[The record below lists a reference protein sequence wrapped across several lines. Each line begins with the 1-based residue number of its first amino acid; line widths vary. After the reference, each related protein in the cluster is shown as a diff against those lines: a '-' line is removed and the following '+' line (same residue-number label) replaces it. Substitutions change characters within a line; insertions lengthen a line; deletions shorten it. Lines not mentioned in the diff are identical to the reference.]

1 MICYYTAR
9 GTFDKDYNGDVMSW
23 EKYIQ
28 WSKLSHLTELVSV
41 DGMLNECLVE
51 PNRDNEDTWD
61 HMVIAE
67 NLYETGFYKTLDYV
81 LQHMEKRARF
91 NLLAVVIE
99 PEQECK
105 NVSLDNFDFVGY
117 DLLDK
122 DYSISALSN
131 CGGFEET
138 FSPADLN
145 NFGLIDKYENA
156 YDIKRR
162 LLENNPEEHHA
173 DTNVIAIWRHKTI
186 GRKKTNHEKPNR

>member
-1 MICYYTAR
+1 M
-9 GTFDKDYNGDVMSW
+9 DYDGDVMSW

-28 WSKLSHLTELVSV
+28 WRKLLHLAELVSV

-51 PNRDNEDTWD
+51 PNRDNEDTWGY
-61 HMVIAE
+61 MVIAE

-81 LQHMEKRARF
+81 LQHMEQREQF

-131 CGGFEET
+131 CGGFDET

-145 NFGLIDKYENA
+145 NFGLIDEYENA
-156 YDIKRR
+156 IDIKHR

-173 DTNVIAIWRHKTI
+173 DTNVIAIWRHRTI
-186 GRKKTNHEKPNR
+186 GRKKANHQSSYKKPNR